1 MHAATTLNCKQT
13 LASSSAIEL
22 LSLFGNGASKAKTT
36 QFAMMV
42 AKMKMS
48 KAVDSVKDIIIQIHS
63 FVTQRKADEKK
74 STSEYII
81 NIRLCTNTSTEYP
94 KVKTLSL
101 NCSALKT

>member
-74 STSEYII
+74 A
-81 NIRLCTNTSTEYP
+81 RLNTLSISGSA
-94 KVKTLSL
+94 KTLQQNTPKL
-101 NCSALKT
+101 KRSA